1 VIFVE
6 LRAERREDRAAVR
19 ELHLA
24 AFGDHGRVVA
34 DLVDGLR
41 ESVTTAD
48 GLSLIAQDAGEVI
61 GHVMFTR
68 SLLDAPPRLV
78 EVQVLSPVAVLPER
92 QGQGFGSAL
101 IRRGLQVMA
110 ERYMPVVFLEGD
122 RRATRATTRAW
133 VSRPARSRVSA
144 SRPCEYPTRPSSRF
158 GSRPTGPA

>member
-68 SLLDAPPRLV
+68 SLLDAPLGLV
-78 EVQVLSPVAVLPER
+78 EVQVLTPSR
-92 QGQGFGSAL
+92 CCRSGRDRGSA
-101 IRRGLQVMA
+101 RR
-110 ERYMPVVFLEGD
+110 
-122 RRATRATTRAW
+122 
-133 VSRPARSRVSA
+133 
-144 SRPCEYPTRPSSRF
+144 
-158 GSRPTGPA
+158 

>member
-6 LRAERREDRAAVR
+6 LRAERREDRSAVR

-34 DLVDGLR
+34 DLVDRLH

-48 GLSLIAQDAGEVI
+48 ALSLIAQDAGEVI
-61 GHVMFTR
+61 GHVMFTS

-78 EVQVLSPVAVLPER
+78 VVQVLSPVAVLPER

-101 IRRGLQVMA
+101 IRWGLQIIA
-110 ERYMPVVFLEGD
+110 ERYVPVVFLEGD
-122 RRATRATTRAW
+122 
-133 VSRPARSRVSA
+133 PG
-144 SRPCEYPTRPSSRF
+144 Y
-158 GSRPTGPA
+158 